1 MSADGFDNDH
11 HTRDG
16 LGGRNL
22 ETYAIT
28 WIPPPPQGG
37 VSYDDDDG
45 PARSLERE

>member
-1 MSADGFDNDH
+1 MVSIMTN
-11 HTRDG
+11 TRDG

-28 WIPPPPQGG
+28 WIPPPQGG
-37 VSYDDDDG
+37 VSYDDDDDG